1 MGVKWTTDQQ
11 HAIECCKGS
20 VLVSAAAGSGKTTV
34 LVERV
39 IRRLT
44 DEDNPCSAEDLLIVT
59 FTRAATAQMREKIGA
74 AILKRLSED
83 PTDRHLRRQYM
94 LLPFAKIC
102 TIDSFCNDLVRENFH
117 ALGISPD
124 YSLLDNE
131 TAVIMK
137 NDVCEAML
145 ERAYEEDSDGSFS
158 ELSDMMSS
166 GSSDEDFAKLIIK
179 MYDISTAYPF
189 PDLWL
194 DSLIEEYSQPD
205 INKSCW
211 GGIIKKYVCD
221 MLDYCVSSSNDMMT
235 AMESDPIVADA
246 YGAAVQSDI
255 NMYAELREKV
265 NRDWD
270 EALEAFN
277 TVKYMG
283 LGRVPKGYESET
295 KNAVMTARKK
305 LKDLL
310 KKVPNIMCVSSGEHS
325 EDVRLM
331 RGPVTKL
338 IELVKQFG
346 REYSAEKDKMNS
358 ADFSDIL
365 HRALNLLAVSDGS
378 GGYIKTDL
386 ARELSS
392 HYVEILVDEYQDINE
407 AQDMIFRAI
416 SADENNL
423 FTVGD
428 VKQSIYRFRQA
439 MPEIFLR
446 RRSTTHSFE
455 SGKYPLGITL
465 GSNFRSRVGVTSCV
479 NYIFRQLM
487 STEAG
492 ELEYDDSE
500 ALNAAAKYPERD
512 TPDCELH
519 VVTDKGNRADT
530 LEAQARYVARYID
543 RTVREGKTLVTKGGA
558 LRPASYGD
566 FCILL
571 RTAKNVSS
579 VYANALSER
588 GIPVFSPETGGF
600 FEAAEISFILS
611 LLRVLDNPVQD
622 IPLAAVML
630 SPLFGFSAGELADIR
645 ASAKERLEA
654 GETEPLYRSVAA
666 SADEG
671 DEKAAAFLK
680 KIESLRRLSLTLSAG
695 ELVRRVCEETG
706 FDAIAGAMPDGER
719 RRLNIGLLCDYA
731 EKYEAAG
738 NLGLSGFI
746 RFIDKVARTSG
757 DLATAARPSENAD
770 IVRIMTVHQSK
781 GLEFPICIFADMQH
795 AFNERDNTESVLISS
810 SAGLGM
816 KRRTED
822 GISVYDTASRRA
834 AVITSERMG
843 RSEEMR
849 VLYVALTRAKE
860 NLIMVTSVPNPEKG
874 LAKVAVECGIGER
887 ANPFAVL
894 RMNNFSDLV
903 LMALMRHPAADE
915 LRKLSGI
922 DVPIFLP
929 EKDRFKLKVV
939 VSDSESFMTES
950 ANEQKIAAKPV
961 FFDEVQARLDYS
973 DPRSVL
979 SSVPAK
985 RAASDGSERGIN
997 REYFA
1002 SSRPAFMSS
1011 GGLTPAQRGTA
1022 THKFMQ
1028 FSDYASARADI
1039 ESELARLV
1047 DGGFLSEDEG
1057 KAVNIGAAKRFF
1069 MSPLAERIFASD
1081 NVMREKKFAALFPA
1095 KFFYPE
1101 LTGEAAEEKIVVQGI
1116 ADCVFVEDGELVIVD
1131 YKTDTG
1137 VDAEALLDR
1146 YSAQLE
1152 IYREALSQALG
1163 MPVKETL
1170 LYSFFMNSTVKVG
1183 TA

>member
-44 DEDNPCSAEDLLIVT
+44 DKDNPCSAEDLLIVT

-221 MLDYCVSSSNDMMT
+221 MLDYCVSSSRDMMT

-277 TVKYMG
+277 TVKYMS

-295 KNAVMTARKK
+295 KNVVTTARKK

-310 KKVPNIMCVSSGEHS
+310 KKVPSIMCVSSEEHA
-325 EDVRLM
+325 DDMRLM

-446 RRSTTHSFE
+446 RRGTTHSFE

-487 STEAG
+487 SAEAG

-558 LRPASYGD
+558 LHPASYGD

-706 FDAIAGAMPDGER
+706 FDAIVGAMPDGER
-719 RRLNIGLLCDYA
+719 RRLNVGLLCDYA

-929 EKDRFKLKVV
+929 EKDRFRLKVV

-950 ANEQKIAAKPV
+950 ANEQKTAAKPV
-961 FFDEVQARLDYS
+961 FFDEVCERLDYS

-1028 FSDYASARADI
+1028 FSDYAAARADI

-1137 VDAEALLDR
+1137 VDTEALLDR

>member
-1 MGVKWTTDQQ
+1 MGVDWTTDQR
-11 HAIECCKGS
+11 HAIECRKGS

-158 ELSDMMSS
+158 GLSDMMSS

-205 INKSCW
+205 INKSRW

-270 EALEAFN
+270 EALEAFK
-277 TVKYMG
+277 TVKYMS

-295 KNAVMTARKK
+295 KNVVTTARKK

-331 RGPVTKL
+331 RGPVAKL

-446 RRSTTHSFE
+446 RRGTTHSFE

-500 ALNAAAKYPERD
+500 ALNAAAEYPERD

-671 DEKAAAFLK
+671 NEKAAAFLK
-680 KIESLRRLSLTLSAG
+680 KVESLRRLSLTLSAG

-706 FDAIAGAMPDGER
+706 FDAIVGAMPDGER
-719 RRLNIGLLCDYA
+719 RRLNVGLLCDYA

-929 EKDRFKLKVV
+929 EKDRFRLKVV

-950 ANEQKIAAKPV
+950 ANEQKTAAKPV

-1028 FSDYASARADI
+1028 FSDYAAARADI

>member
-1 MGVKWTTDQQ
+1 MGVNWTTDQR
-11 HAIECCKGS
+11 HAIECRKGS
-20 VLVSAAAGSGKTTV
+20 VLVSAAAGSGKTAV

-44 DEDNPCSAEDLLIVT
+44 DKDNPCSAEDLLIVT

-145 ERAYEEDSDGSFS
+145 ERAYEEDLDGRFS

-194 DSLIEEYSQPD
+194 DSLIGEYSQPD
-205 INKSCW
+205 INKSRW

-221 MLDYCVSSSNDMMT
+221 MLDYCVSSSRDMMT

-255 NMYAELREKV
+255 NMYAELREKI
-265 NRDWD
+265 NSDWD
-270 EALEAFN
+270 EALEAFK
-277 TVKYMG
+277 TVKYMS

-295 KNAVMTARKK
+295 KNVVTTARKK

-310 KKVPNIMCVSSGEHS
+310 KKVPGIMCVSSEEHA
-325 EDVRLM
+325 DDMRLL
-331 RGPVTKL
+331 RDPVTKL

-558 LRPASYGD
+558 LHPASYGD

-654 GETEPLYRSVAA
+654 GETEPLYRSVAV

-706 FDAIAGAMPDGER
+706 FDAIVGAMPDGER
-719 RRLNIGLLCDYA
+719 RRLNVGLLCDYA

-781 GLEFPICIFADMQH
+781 GLEFPICILADMQH

-860 NLIMVTSVPNPEKG
+860 NLVMVTSVPNPEKG

-903 LMALMRHPAADE
+903 LTALMRHPAADE
-915 LRKLSGI
+915 LRKLSGV
-922 DVPIFLP
+922 DVPIFLS

-961 FFDEVQARLDYS
+961 FFNEVQARLDYS

-1028 FSDYASARADI
+1028 FSNYAAARADI

-1170 LYSFFMNSTVKVG
+1170 LYSFFMNSAVKVG

>member
-44 DEDNPCSAEDLLIVT
+44 DKDNPCSAEDLLIVT

-158 ELSDMMSS
+158 GLSDMMSS

-211 GGIIKKYVCD
+211 GVIIKKYVCD
-221 MLDYCVSSSNDMMT
+221 MLDYCVSSSNDMMA
-235 AMESDPIVADA
+235 AMESDSIVADA

-305 LKDLL
+305 LKELL

-365 HRALNLLAVSDGS
+365 HRALNLLAVSDGR

-407 AQDMIFRAI
+407 AQDMIFKAI

-439 MPEIFLR
+439 MPEIFLS

-543 RTVREGKTLVTKGGA
+543 RTVREGKTLVTNGGA
-558 LRPASYGD
+558 LHPASYGD

-706 FDAIAGAMPDGER
+706 FDAIVGAMPDGER

-860 NLIMVTSVPNPEKG
+860 NLVMVTSVPNPEKG

-903 LMALMRHPAADE
+903 LTALMRHPAADE
-915 LRKLSGI
+915 LRKLSGV

-961 FFDEVQARLDYS
+961 FFDEVCERLDYS

-1028 FSDYASARADI
+1028 FSNYAAARADI

-1047 DGGFLSEDEG
+1047 DGGFLSEEEG
-1057 KAVNIGAAKRFF
+1057 KAVNVSAAKRFF
-1069 MSPLAERIFASD
+1069 MSSLAERIFASD

-1116 ADCVFVEDGELVIVD
+1116 ADCVFVEDGKLVIVD

-1146 YSAQLE
+1146 YSAQLG

-1183 TA
+1183 TV

>member
-1 MGVKWTTDQQ
+1 MGVNWTTDQR
-11 HAIECCKGS
+11 HAIECRKGS
-20 VLVSAAAGSGKTTV
+20 VLVSAAAGSGKTAV

-44 DEDNPCSAEDLLIVT
+44 DKDNPCSAEDLLIVT

-102 TIDSFCNDLVRENFH
+102 TIDSFCNDIVRENFH

-145 ERAYEEDSDGSFS
+145 ERAYEEDSDGRFS

-194 DSLIEEYSQPD
+194 DSLIGEYSQPD
-205 INKSCW
+205 INKSRW
-211 GGIIKKYVCD
+211 GSIIKKYVCD
-221 MLDYCVSSSNDMMT
+221 MLDYCVSSSRDMMT

-255 NMYAELREKV
+255 NMYAELREKI
-265 NRDWD
+265 NSDWD
-270 EALEAFN
+270 EALEAFK
-277 TVKYMG
+277 TVKYMS

-295 KNAVMTARKK
+295 KNVVTTARKK

-310 KKVPNIMCVSSGEHS
+310 KKVPGIMCVSSEEHA
-325 EDVRLM
+325 DDMRLL
-331 RGPVTKL
+331 RDPVTKL

-530 LEAQARYVARYID
+530 LEAQARYVAKYIE
-543 RTVREGKTLVTKGGA
+543 RTVREGKMLVTKGGA
-558 LRPASYGD
+558 LHPASYGD

-654 GETEPLYRSVAA
+654 GETEPLYRSVAV

-706 FDAIAGAMPDGER
+706 FDAIVGAMPDGER
-719 RRLNIGLLCDYA
+719 RRLNVGLLCDYA

-781 GLEFPICIFADMQH
+781 GLEFPICILADMQH

-860 NLIMVTSVPNPEKG
+860 NLVMVTSVPNPEKG

-903 LMALMRHPAADE
+903 LTALMRHPAADE
-915 LRKLSGI
+915 LRKLSGV
-922 DVPIFLP
+922 DVPIFLS

-961 FFDEVQARLDYS
+961 FFNEVQARLDYS

-1028 FSDYASARADI
+1028 FSNYAAARAGI

-1137 VDAEALLDR
+1137 VDAETLLDR

>member
-1 MGVKWTTDQQ
+1 MGVNWTTDQR
-11 HAIECCKGS
+11 HAIECRKGS
-20 VLVSAAAGSGKTTV
+20 VLVSAAAGSGKTAV

-44 DEDNPCSAEDLLIVT
+44 DKDNPCSAEDLLIVT

-145 ERAYEEDSDGSFS
+145 ERAYEEDLDGRFS

-194 DSLIEEYSQPD
+194 DSLIGEYSQPD
-205 INKSCW
+205 INKSRW

-221 MLDYCVSSSNDMMT
+221 MLDYCVSSSRDMMT

-255 NMYAELREKV
+255 NMYAELREKI
-265 NRDWD
+265 NSDWD
-270 EALEAFN
+270 EALEAFK
-277 TVKYMG
+277 TVKYMS

-295 KNAVMTARKK
+295 KNVVTTARKK

-310 KKVPNIMCVSSGEHS
+310 KKVPGIMCVSSEEHA
-325 EDVRLM
+325 DDMRLL
-331 RGPVTKL
+331 RDPVTKL

-530 LEAQARYVARYID
+530 LEAQARYVAKYIE
-543 RTVREGKTLVTKGGA
+543 RTVREGKMLVTKGGA
-558 LRPASYGD
+558 LHPASYGD

-645 ASAKERLEA
+645 ASAKERLET

-671 DEKAAAFLK
+671 SKKAAAFLK

-706 FDAIAGAMPDGER
+706 FDAVVGAMPDGER
-719 RRLNIGLLCDYA
+719 RRLNVGLLCDYA

-781 GLEFPICIFADMQH
+781 GLEFPICILADMQH

-834 AVITSERMG
+834 TVITSERMG

-860 NLIMVTSVPNPEKG
+860 NLVMVTSVPNPEKG

-903 LMALMRHPAADE
+903 LTALMRHPAADE
-915 LRKLSGI
+915 LRKLSGV
-922 DVPIFLP
+922 DVPIFLS

-961 FFDEVQARLDYS
+961 FFNEVQARLDYS

-1028 FSDYASARADI
+1028 FSNYAAARAGI

-1116 ADCVFVEDGELVIVD
+1116 ADCVFVEDGKLVIVD

-1146 YSAQLE
+1146 YSAQLG

-1183 TA
+1183 TV

>member
-11 HAIECCKGS
+11 HAIECRKGS

-158 ELSDMMSS
+158 GLSDMMSS

-235 AMESDPIVADA
+235 AMESDSIVADA

-365 HRALNLLAVSDGS
+365 HRALNLLAVSDGR

-407 AQDMIFRAI
+407 AQDMIFKAI

-558 LRPASYGD
+558 LHPASYGD

-781 GLEFPICIFADMQH
+781 GLEFPICILADMQH

-860 NLIMVTSVPNPEKG
+860 NLVMVTSVPNPEKG

-915 LRKLSGI
+915 LRKLSGV

-961 FFDEVQARLDYS
+961 FFDEVCERLDYS

-1028 FSDYASARADI
+1028 FSDYAAARADI

-1057 KAVNIGAAKRFF
+1057 KAVNVSAAKRFF
-1069 MSPLAERIFASD
+1069 MSSLAERIFASD
-1081 NVMREKKFAALFPA
+1081 NVMREKKFAALFTA

-1116 ADCVFVEDGELVIVD
+1116 ADCVFVEDGKLVIVD

-1146 YSAQLE
+1146 YSAQLG

-1183 TA
+1183 TV

>member
-145 ERAYEEDSDGSFS
+145 ERAYEEDLDGSFS
-158 ELSDMMSS
+158 GLSDMMSS

-194 DSLIEEYSQPD
+194 DSLIGEYSQPD
-205 INKSCW
+205 INKSRW

-331 RGPVTKL
+331 RGPVAKL

-654 GETEPLYRSVAA
+654 GGTEPLYRSVAA

-706 FDAIAGAMPDGER
+706 FDAIVGAMPDGER
-719 RRLNIGLLCDYA
+719 RRLNVGLLCDYA

-903 LMALMRHPAADE
+903 LTALMRHPAADE
-915 LRKLSGI
+915 LRKLSGV

-961 FFDEVQARLDYS
+961 FFNEVQARLDYS

-1028 FSDYASARADI
+1028 FSDYSAARADI

>member
-1 MGVKWTTDQQ
+1 MGVNWTTDQR
-11 HAIECCKGS
+11 HAIECRKGS
-20 VLVSAAAGSGKTTV
+20 VLVSAAAGSGKTAV

-44 DEDNPCSAEDLLIVT
+44 DKDNPCSAEDLLIVT

-145 ERAYEEDSDGSFS
+145 ERAYEEDSDGRFS

-179 MYDISTAYPF
+179 IYDISTAYPF

-194 DSLIEEYSQPD
+194 DSLIGEYSQPD
-205 INKSCW
+205 INKSRW

-221 MLDYCVSSSNDMMT
+221 MLDYCVSSSRDMMT

-246 YGAAVQSDI
+246 YGAAVQNDI
-255 NMYAELREKV
+255 NMYAELREKI
-265 NRDWD
+265 NSDWD
-270 EALEAFN
+270 EALEAFK
-277 TVKYMG
+277 TVKYMS

-295 KNAVMTARKK
+295 KNMVTTARKK

-310 KKVPNIMCVSSGEHS
+310 KRVPGIMCVSSEEHA
-325 EDVRLM
+325 DDMRLL
-331 RGPVTKL
+331 RDPVTKL

-479 NYIFRQLM
+479 NYIFRQMM

-558 LRPASYGD
+558 LHPASYGD

-654 GETEPLYRSVAA
+654 GETEPLYRSVAV

-671 DEKAAAFLK
+671 SKKAAAFLK

-706 FDAIAGAMPDGER
+706 FDAIVGAMPDGER
-719 RRLNIGLLCDYA
+719 RRLNVGLLCDYA

-781 GLEFPICIFADMQH
+781 GLEFPICILADMQH

-860 NLIMVTSVPNPEKG
+860 NLVMVTSVPNPEKG

-903 LMALMRHPAADE
+903 LTALMRHPAADK
-915 LRKLSGI
+915 LRKLSGV
-922 DVPIFLP
+922 DVPIFLS

-961 FFDEVQARLDYS
+961 FFNEVQARLDYS

-1028 FSDYASARADI
+1028 FSNYAAARANI

-1081 NVMREKKFAALFPA
+1081 NVMREKKFASLFPA

-1116 ADCVFVEDGELVIVD
+1116 ADCVFVEDGKLVIVD

>member
-20 VLVSAAAGSGKTTV
+20 VLVSAAAGSGKTAV

-44 DEDNPCSAEDLLIVT
+44 DKDNPCSAEDLLIVT

-158 ELSDMMSS
+158 GLSDMMSS

-221 MLDYCVSSSNDMMT
+221 MLDYCVSSSNDMMA
-235 AMESDPIVADA
+235 AMESDSIVADA

-277 TVKYMG
+277 AVKYMG

-346 REYSAEKDKMNS
+346 REYSTEKDKMNS

-365 HRALNLLAVSDGS
+365 HRALNLLAVSDGR

-407 AQDMIFRAI
+407 AQDMIFKAI

-530 LEAQARYVARYID
+530 LEAQAHYVARYID

-558 LRPASYGD
+558 LHPASYGD

-795 AFNERDNTESVLISS
+795 AFNERDNTEPVLISS

-903 LMALMRHPAADE
+903 LTALMRHPAADE
-915 LRKLSGI
+915 LRKLSGV

-929 EKDRFKLKVV
+929 EKDRFRLKVV

-950 ANEQKIAAKPV
+950 ANEQKTAAKPV
-961 FFDEVQARLDYS
+961 FFGEVCKRLDYS

-1028 FSDYASARADI
+1028 FSNYVAARADI

-1047 DGGFLSEDEG
+1047 DGGFLSEEEG
-1057 KAVNIGAAKRFF
+1057 KAVNVSAAKRFF
-1069 MSPLAERIFASD
+1069 MSSLAERIFASD

-1116 ADCVFVEDGELVIVD
+1116 ADCVFVEDGKLVIVD

-1146 YSAQLE
+1146 YSAQLG

-1183 TA
+1183 TV

>member
-20 VLVSAAAGSGKTTV
+20 VLVSAAAGSGKTAV

-158 ELSDMMSS
+158 GLSDMMSS

-211 GGIIKKYVCD
+211 GVIIKKYVCD
-221 MLDYCVSSSNDMMT
+221 MLDYCVSSSNDMMA
-235 AMESDPIVADA
+235 AMESDSIVADA

-305 LKDLL
+305 LKELL

-365 HRALNLLAVSDGS
+365 HRALNLLAVSDGR

-407 AQDMIFRAI
+407 AQDMIFKAI

-439 MPEIFLR
+439 MPEIFLS

-455 SGKYPLGITL
+455 SGKCPLGITL

-558 LRPASYGD
+558 LHPASYGD

-781 GLEFPICIFADMQH
+781 GLEFPICILADMQH

-860 NLIMVTSVPNPEKG
+860 NLVMVTSVPNPEKG
-874 LAKVAVECGIGER
+874 LAKVAIECGIGER

-903 LMALMRHPAADE
+903 LTALMRHPAADE
-915 LRKLSGI
+915 LRKLSGV

-939 VSDSESFMTES
+939 VSDSESFMAES

-961 FFDEVQARLDYS
+961 FFDEVCERLDYS

-1028 FSDYASARADI
+1028 FSNYAAARADI

-1047 DGGFLSEDEG
+1047 DGGFLSEEEG
-1057 KAVNIGAAKRFF
+1057 KAVNVSAAKRFF
-1069 MSPLAERIFASD
+1069 MSSLAERIFASD

-1116 ADCVFVEDGELVIVD
+1116 ADCVFVEDGKLVIVD

-1146 YSAQLE
+1146 YSAQLG
-1152 IYREALSQALG
+1152 IYREALLQVLG

-1183 TA
+1183 TV

>member
-44 DEDNPCSAEDLLIVT
+44 DKDNPCSAEDLLIVT

-74 AILKRLSED
+74 TILKRLSED

-158 ELSDMMSS
+158 GLSDMMSS

-221 MLDYCVSSSNDMMT
+221 MLDYCVSSSNDMMA
-235 AMESDPIVADA
+235 AMESDSIVADA

-295 KNAVMTARKK
+295 KNTVMTARKK

-365 HRALNLLAVSDGS
+365 HRALNLLAVSDGR

-407 AQDMIFRAI
+407 AQDMIFKAI

-558 LRPASYGD
+558 LHPASYGD

-654 GETEPLYRSVAA
+654 GETEPLYRSVTA

-781 GLEFPICIFADMQH
+781 GLEFPICILADMQH

-860 NLIMVTSVPNPEKG
+860 NLVMVTSVPNPEKG

-903 LMALMRHPAADE
+903 LTALMRHPAADE
-915 LRKLSGI
+915 LRKLSGV

-939 VSDSESFMTES
+939 VSDSESFMAES

-961 FFDEVQARLDYS
+961 FFDEVCERLDYS

-1028 FSDYASARADI
+1028 FSNYAAARADI

-1047 DGGFLSEDEG
+1047 DGGFLSEEEG
-1057 KAVNIGAAKRFF
+1057 KAVNVSAAKRFF
-1069 MSPLAERIFASD
+1069 MSSLAERIFASD

-1116 ADCVFVEDGELVIVD
+1116 ADCVFVEDGKLVIVD

-1146 YSAQLE
+1146 YSAQLG

-1163 MPVKETL
+1163 TPVKETL

-1183 TA
+1183 TV

>member
-44 DEDNPCSAEDLLIVT
+44 DEDNPCSAENLLIVT
-59 FTRAATAQMREKIGA
+59 FARAATAQMREKIGA

-158 ELSDMMSS
+158 GLSDMMSS

-194 DSLIEEYSQPD
+194 DSLIEKYSQPD

-235 AMESDPIVADA
+235 AMESDSIVADA

-295 KNAVMTARKK
+295 KNAVMTVRKK

-365 HRALNLLAVSDGS
+365 HRALNLLAVSDGR

-407 AQDMIFRAI
+407 AQDMIFKAI

-558 LRPASYGD
+558 LHPASYGD

-781 GLEFPICIFADMQH
+781 GLEFPICILADMQH

-860 NLIMVTSVPNPEKG
+860 NLVMVTSVPNPEKG

-961 FFDEVQARLDYS
+961 FFDEVCERLDYS

-1028 FSDYASARADI
+1028 FSDYAAARADI

-1057 KAVNIGAAKRFF
+1057 KAVNVSAAKRFF
-1069 MSPLAERIFASD
+1069 MSSLAERIFASD

-1116 ADCVFVEDGELVIVD
+1116 ADCVFVEDGKLVIVD

-1146 YSAQLE
+1146 YSAQLG

-1183 TA
+1183 TV

>member
-1 MGVKWTTDQQ
+1 MGVKWTIDQR

-158 ELSDMMSS
+158 GLSDMMSS

-221 MLDYCVSSSNDMMT
+221 MLDYCVSSSNDMMA
-235 AMESDPIVADA
+235 AMESDSIVADA

-407 AQDMIFRAI
+407 AQDMIFKAI

-558 LRPASYGD
+558 LHPASYGD

-645 ASAKERLEA
+645 ASAKERLETS
-654 GETEPLYRSVAA
+654 ETEPLYRSVAA

-671 DEKAAAFLK
+671 NEKAAAFLK

-781 GLEFPICIFADMQH
+781 GLEFPICILADMQH

-860 NLIMVTSVPNPEKG
+860 NLVMVTSVPNPEKG

-903 LMALMRHPAADE
+903 LTALMRHPAADE
-915 LRKLSGI
+915 LRKLSGV

-961 FFDEVQARLDYS
+961 FFNEVQARLDYS

-1028 FSDYASARADI
+1028 FSNYAAARADI

-1069 MSPLAERIFASD
+1069 MSSLAERIFASD

-1116 ADCVFVEDGELVIVD
+1116 ADCVFVEDGKLVIVD

-1146 YSAQLE
+1146 YSAQLG

-1183 TA
+1183 TV

>member
-11 HAIECCKGS
+11 HAIECRKGS

-158 ELSDMMSS
+158 GLSDMMSS

-211 GGIIKKYVCD
+211 GVIIKKYVCD
-221 MLDYCVSSSNDMMT
+221 MLDYCVSSSNDMMA
-235 AMESDPIVADA
+235 AMESDSIVADA

-365 HRALNLLAVSDGS
+365 HRALNLLAVSDGR

-407 AQDMIFRAI
+407 AQDMIFKAI

-487 STEAG
+487 SMEAG

-500 ALNAAAKYPERD
+500 ALNAAAEYPERD

-558 LRPASYGD
+558 LHPASYGD

-645 ASAKERLEA
+645 ASAKERLET
-654 GETEPLYRSVAA
+654 GETEPLYRSVTA

-706 FDAIAGAMPDGER
+706 FDAIVGAMPDGER

-795 AFNERDNTESVLISS
+795 VFNERDNTESVLISS

-860 NLIMVTSVPNPEKG
+860 NLVMVTSVPNPEKG

-903 LMALMRHPAADE
+903 LTALMRHPAADE
-915 LRKLSGI
+915 LRKLSGV

-961 FFDEVQARLDYS
+961 FFDEVCERLDYS

-1028 FSDYASARADI
+1028 FSDYAAARADI

-1047 DGGFLSEDEG
+1047 DDGFLSEDEG

-1116 ADCVFVEDGELVIVD
+1116 ADCVFIEDGKLVIVD

-1146 YSAQLE
+1146 YSAQLG

-1183 TA
+1183 TV

>member
-158 ELSDMMSS
+158 GLSDMMSS

-221 MLDYCVSSSNDMMT
+221 MLDYCVSSSNDMMA

-331 RGPVTKL
+331 CGPVTKL

-365 HRALNLLAVSDGS
+365 HRALNLLAVSDGR

-407 AQDMIFRAI
+407 AQDMIFKAI

-530 LEAQARYVARYID
+530 LEAQARYVAKYIE
-543 RTVREGKTLVTKGGA
+543 RTVREGKMLVTKGGA
-558 LRPASYGD
+558 LHPASYGD

-666 SADEG
+666 SADAG

-781 GLEFPICIFADMQH
+781 GLEFPICILADMQH

-860 NLIMVTSVPNPEKG
+860 NLVMVTSVPNPEKG

-903 LMALMRHPAADE
+903 LTALMRHPAADE
-915 LRKLSGI
+915 LRKLSGV

-961 FFDEVQARLDYS
+961 FFDEVCERLDYS

-1028 FSDYASARADI
+1028 FSNYAAARAGI

-1047 DGGFLSEDEG
+1047 DDGFLSEDEG

-1116 ADCVFVEDGELVIVD
+1116 ADCVFVEDGKLVIVD

-1146 YSAQLE
+1146 YSAQLG

-1183 TA
+1183 TV

>member
-44 DEDNPCSAEDLLIVT
+44 DEYNPCSAEDLLIVT

-145 ERAYEEDSDGSFS
+145 ERAYEEDLDGRFS

-235 AMESDPIVADA
+235 AMESDPIVAYA

-295 KNAVMTARKK
+295 KNVVTTARKK

-310 KKVPNIMCVSSGEHS
+310 KKVPGIMCVSSEEHA
-325 EDVRLM
+325 DDMRLL
-331 RGPVTKL
+331 RDPVTKL

-365 HRALNLLAVSDGS
+365 HRALNLLAVSDGR

-446 RRSTTHSFE
+446 RRGTTHSFE

-500 ALNAAAKYPERD
+500 ALNAAAEYPERD

-680 KIESLRRLSLTLSAG
+680 KVESLRRLSLTLSAG

-706 FDAIAGAMPDGER
+706 FDAIVGAMPDGER
-719 RRLNIGLLCDYA
+719 RRLNVGLLCDYA

-961 FFDEVQARLDYS
+961 FFNEVQARLDYS

-1028 FSDYASARADI
+1028 FSNYAAARADI

-1069 MSPLAERIFASD
+1069 MLPLAERIFASD

>member
-158 ELSDMMSS
+158 GLSDMMSS

-235 AMESDPIVADA
+235 AMESDSIVADA

-365 HRALNLLAVSDGS
+365 HRALNLLAVSDGR

-407 AQDMIFRAI
+407 AQDMIFKAI

-446 RRSTTHSFE
+446 RRGTTHSFE

-487 STEAG
+487 SAEAG

-530 LEAQARYVARYID
+530 LEAQARYIARYID

-558 LRPASYGD
+558 LHPASYGD

-654 GETEPLYRSVAA
+654 GETEPLYRGVAA

-781 GLEFPICIFADMQH
+781 GLEFPICILADMQH

-860 NLIMVTSVPNPEKG
+860 NLVMVTSVPNPEKG

-903 LMALMRHPAADE
+903 LTALMRHPAADE
-915 LRKLSGI
+915 LRKLSGV

-961 FFDEVQARLDYS
+961 FFDEVCERLDYS

-1028 FSDYASARADI
+1028 FSNYAAARADI

-1047 DGGFLSEDEG
+1047 DGGFLSEEEG
-1057 KAVNIGAAKRFF
+1057 KAVNVSAAKRFF
-1069 MSPLAERIFASD
+1069 MSSLAERIFASD

-1101 LTGEAAEEKIVVQGI
+1101 LMGEAAEEKIVVQGI
-1116 ADCVFVEDGELVIVD
+1116 ADCVFVEDGKLVIVD

-1146 YSAQLE
+1146 YSAQLG

-1183 TA
+1183 TV

>member
-11 HAIECCKGS
+11 HAIECRKGS

-158 ELSDMMSS
+158 GLSDMMSS

-211 GGIIKKYVCD
+211 GVIIKKYVCD
-221 MLDYCVSSSNDMMT
+221 MLDYCVSSSNDMMA
-235 AMESDPIVADA
+235 AMESDSIVADA

-325 EDVRLM
+325 EDVRLT

-365 HRALNLLAVSDGS
+365 HRALNLLAVSDGR

-487 STEAG
+487 STKAG
-492 ELEYDDSE
+492 ELGYDDSE

-512 TPDCELH
+512 TLDCELH

-558 LRPASYGD
+558 LHPASYGD

-671 DEKAAAFLK
+671 SKKAAAFLK

-706 FDAIAGAMPDGER
+706 FDAIVGAMPDGER
-719 RRLNIGLLCDYA
+719 RRLNVGLLCDYA

-781 GLEFPICIFADMQH
+781 GLEFPICILADMQH

-860 NLIMVTSVPNPEKG
+860 NLVMVTSVPNPEKG

-903 LMALMRHPAADE
+903 LTALMRHPAADE
-915 LRKLSGI
+915 LRKLSGV

-961 FFDEVQARLDYS
+961 FFDEVCERLDYS

-1028 FSDYASARADI
+1028 FSNYAAARADI

-1057 KAVNIGAAKRFF
+1057 KAVNVSAAKRFF
-1069 MSPLAERIFASD
+1069 MSSLAERIFASD

-1116 ADCVFVEDGELVIVD
+1116 ADCVFVEDGKLVIVD

-1146 YSAQLE
+1146 YSAQLG

-1183 TA
+1183 TV

>member
-1 MGVKWTTDQQ
+1 MGVNWTTDQR
-11 HAIECCKGS
+11 HAIECRKGS
-20 VLVSAAAGSGKTTV
+20 VLVSAAAGSGKTAV

-44 DEDNPCSAEDLLIVT
+44 DKDNPCSAEDLLIVT

-145 ERAYEEDSDGSFS
+145 ERAYEEDLDGRFS

-194 DSLIEEYSQPD
+194 DSLIGEYSQPD
-205 INKSCW
+205 INKSRW

-221 MLDYCVSSSNDMMT
+221 MLDYCVSSSRDMMT

-255 NMYAELREKV
+255 NMYAELREKI
-265 NRDWD
+265 NSDWD
-270 EALEAFN
+270 EALEAFK
-277 TVKYMG
+277 TVKYMS

-295 KNAVMTARKK
+295 KNVVTTARKK

-310 KKVPNIMCVSSGEHS
+310 KKVPGIMCVSSEEHA
-325 EDVRLM
+325 DDMRLL
-331 RGPVTKL
+331 RDPVTKL

-530 LEAQARYVARYID
+530 LEAQARYVAKYIE
-543 RTVREGKTLVTKGGA
+543 RTMREGKMLVTKGGA
-558 LRPASYGD
+558 LHPASYGD

-654 GETEPLYRSVAA
+654 GETEPLYRSVTA

-671 DEKAAAFLK
+671 SKKAAAFLK

-706 FDAIAGAMPDGER
+706 FDAIVGAMPDGER
-719 RRLNIGLLCDYA
+719 RRLNVGLLCDYA

-781 GLEFPICIFADMQH
+781 GLEFPICILADMQH

-860 NLIMVTSVPNPEKG
+860 NLVMVTSVPNPEKG

-903 LMALMRHPAADE
+903 LTALMRHPAADE
-915 LRKLSGI
+915 LRKLSGV
-922 DVPIFLP
+922 DVPIFLS

-961 FFDEVQARLDYS
+961 FFNEVQARLDYS

-1028 FSDYASARADI
+1028 FSDYSAARAGI

-1101 LTGEAAEEKIVVQGI
+1101 LTGEAAKEKIVVQGI

>member
-1 MGVKWTTDQQ
+1 MGVNWTTDQR
-11 HAIECCKGS
+11 HAIECRKGS
-20 VLVSAAAGSGKTTV
+20 VLVSAAAGSGKTAV

-44 DEDNPCSAEDLLIVT
+44 DKDNPCSAEDLLIVT

-74 AILKRLSED
+74 AILKRLSDD

-145 ERAYEEDSDGSFS
+145 ERAYEEDSDGRFS

-189 PDLWL
+189 PDQWL
-194 DSLIEEYSQPD
+194 DSLIGEYSQPD
-205 INKSCW
+205 INKSRW

-221 MLDYCVSSSNDMMT
+221 MLDYCVSSSRDMMT

-255 NMYAELREKV
+255 NMYAELREKI
-265 NRDWD
+265 NSDWD
-270 EALEAFN
+270 EALEAFK
-277 TVKYMG
+277 TVKYMS

-295 KNAVMTARKK
+295 KNVVTTARKK

-310 KKVPNIMCVSSGEHS
+310 KKVPGIMCVSSEEHA
-325 EDVRLM
+325 DDM
-331 RGPVTKL
+331 RMLRDPVTKL

-530 LEAQARYVARYID
+530 LEAQARYVAKYIE
-543 RTVREGKTLVTKGGA
+543 RTVREGKMLVTKGGA
-558 LRPASYGD
+558 LHPASYGD

-654 GETEPLYRSVAA
+654 GETEPLYRSVAV

-671 DEKAAAFLK
+671 SEKAAAFLK

-706 FDAIAGAMPDGER
+706 FDAIVGAMPDGER
-719 RRLNIGLLCDYA
+719 RRLNVGLLCDYA

-746 RFIDKVARTSG
+746 RFIDRVARTSG

-781 GLEFPICIFADMQH
+781 GLEFPICILADMQH

-860 NLIMVTSVPNPEKG
+860 NLVMVTSVPNPEKG

-903 LMALMRHPAADE
+903 LTALMRHPAADE
-915 LRKLSGI
+915 LRKLSGV
-922 DVPIFLP
+922 DVPIFLS

-961 FFDEVQARLDYS
+961 FFNEVQARLDYS

-1028 FSDYASARADI
+1028 FSNYAAARAGI

>member
-158 ELSDMMSS
+158 GLSDMMSS

-211 GGIIKKYVCD
+211 GVIIKKYVCD
-221 MLDYCVSSSNDMMT
+221 MLDYCVSSSNDMMA
-235 AMESDPIVADA
+235 AMESDSIVADA

-283 LGRVPKGYESET
+283 LGRVSKGYESET

-365 HRALNLLAVSDGS
+365 HRALNLLAVSDGR

-407 AQDMIFRAI
+407 AQDMIFKAI

-455 SGKYPLGITL
+455 SGKYPLGIAL

-558 LRPASYGD
+558 LHPASYGD

-645 ASAKERLEA
+645 ASAKERLKA

-781 GLEFPICIFADMQH
+781 GLEFPICILADMQH

-860 NLIMVTSVPNPEKG
+860 NLVMVTSVPNPEKG

-915 LRKLSGI
+915 LRKLSDV

-961 FFDEVQARLDYS
+961 FFDEVCERLDYS

-1028 FSDYASARADI
+1028 FSDYAAARADI

-1116 ADCVFVEDGELVIVD
+1116 ADCVFAEDGKLVIVD

-1146 YSAQLE
+1146 YSAQLG

-1183 TA
+1183 TV

>member
-158 ELSDMMSS
+158 GLSDMMSS

-221 MLDYCVSSSNDMMT
+221 MLDYCVSSSNDMMA
-235 AMESDPIVADA
+235 AMESDSIVADA
-246 YGAAVQSDI
+246 YGTAVQSDI

-365 HRALNLLAVSDGS
+365 HRALNLLAVSDGR

-407 AQDMIFRAI
+407 AQDMIFKAI

-558 LRPASYGD
+558 LHPASYGD

-795 AFNERDNTESVLISS
+795 VFNERDNTESVLISS

-860 NLIMVTSVPNPEKG
+860 NLVMVTSVPNPEKG

-915 LRKLSGI
+915 LRKLSGV
-922 DVPIFLP
+922 DVPIFLS

-961 FFDEVQARLDYS
+961 FFDEVCERLDYS
-973 DPRSVL
+973 DTRSVL

-1028 FSDYASARADI
+1028 FSNYAAARADI

-1047 DGGFLSEDEG
+1047 DVGFLSEEEG
-1057 KAVNIGAAKRFF
+1057 KAVNVSAAKRFF
-1069 MSPLAERIFASD
+1069 MSSLAERIFASD

-1101 LTGEAAEEKIVVQGI
+1101 LMGEAAEEKIVVQGI
-1116 ADCVFVEDGELVIVD
+1116 ADCVFVEDGKLVIVD

-1146 YSAQLE
+1146 YSAQLG

-1183 TA
+1183 TV

>member
-11 HAIECCKGS
+11 HAIECRKGS
-20 VLVSAAAGSGKTTV
+20 VLVSAAAGSGKTAV

-44 DEDNPCSAEDLLIVT
+44 DKDNPCSAEDLLIVT

-158 ELSDMMSS
+158 GLSDMMSS

-211 GGIIKKYVCD
+211 GVIIKKYVCD
-221 MLDYCVSSSNDMMT
+221 MLDYCVSSSNDMMA

-365 HRALNLLAVSDGS
+365 HRALNLLAVSDGR

-407 AQDMIFRAI
+407 AQDMIFKAI

-558 LRPASYGD
+558 LHPASYGD

-746 RFIDKVARTSG
+746 RFIDKVACTSG

-795 AFNERDNTESVLISS
+795 VFNERDNTESVLISS

-860 NLIMVTSVPNPEKG
+860 NLVMLTSVPNPEKG

-903 LMALMRHPAADE
+903 LTALMRHPAADE
-915 LRKLSGI
+915 LRKLSGV

-929 EKDRFKLKVV
+929 EKDRFRLKVV

-961 FFDEVQARLDYS
+961 FFNEVCERLDYS

-1028 FSDYASARADI
+1028 FSNYAAARADI

-1047 DGGFLSEDEG
+1047 DGGFLSEEEG
-1057 KAVNIGAAKRFF
+1057 KAVNVSAAKRFF
-1069 MSPLAERIFASD
+1069 MSSLAERIFASD

-1095 KFFYPE
+1095 KFFYSE

-1183 TA
+1183 TV

>member
-1 MGVKWTTDQQ
+1 MGVNWTTDQR
-11 HAIECCKGS
+11 HAIECRKGS
-20 VLVSAAAGSGKTTV
+20 VLVSAAAGSGKTAV

-44 DEDNPCSAEDLLIVT
+44 DKDNPCSAEDLLIVT

-145 ERAYEEDSDGSFS
+145 ERAYEEDLDGRFS

-194 DSLIEEYSQPD
+194 DSLIGEYSQPD
-205 INKSCW
+205 INKSRW

-221 MLDYCVSSSNDMMT
+221 MLDYCVSSSRDMMT

-255 NMYAELREKV
+255 NMYAELREKI
-265 NRDWD
+265 NSDWD
-270 EALEAFN
+270 EALEAFK
-277 TVKYMG
+277 TVKYMS
-283 LGRVPKGYESET
+283 LGRVSKGYESET
-295 KNAVMTARKK
+295 KNVVTTARKK

-310 KKVPNIMCVSSGEHS
+310 KKVPGIMCVSSEEHA
-325 EDVRLM
+325 DDMRLL
-331 RGPVTKL
+331 RDPVTKL

-558 LRPASYGD
+558 LHPASYGD

-654 GETEPLYRSVAA
+654 GETEPLYRSVAV

-706 FDAIAGAMPDGER
+706 FDAIVGAMPDGER
-719 RRLNIGLLCDYA
+719 RRLNVGLLCDYA

-781 GLEFPICIFADMQH
+781 GLEFSICILADMQH

-860 NLIMVTSVPNPEKG
+860 NLVMVTSVPNPEKG

-903 LMALMRHPAADE
+903 LTALMRHPAADE
-915 LRKLSGI
+915 LRKLSGV
-922 DVPIFLP
+922 DVPIFLS

-961 FFDEVQARLDYS
+961 FFNEVQARLDYS

-1028 FSDYASARADI
+1028 FSNYAAARADI

-1081 NVMREKKFAALFPA
+1081 NVMREKKFASLFPA

>member
-1 MGVKWTTDQQ
+1 MGVNWTTDQR
-11 HAIECCKGS
+11 HAIECRKGS
-20 VLVSAAAGSGKTTV
+20 VLVSAAAGSGKTAV

-39 IRRLT
+39 IRRFT
-44 DEDNPCSAEDLLIVT
+44 DKDNPCSAEDLLIVT

-158 ELSDMMSS
+158 GLSDMMSS

-194 DSLIEEYSQPD
+194 DSLIGEYSQPD
-205 INKSCW
+205 INKSRW

-221 MLDYCVSSSNDMMT
+221 MLDYCVSSSRDMMT

-255 NMYAELREKV
+255 NMYAELREKI
-265 NRDWD
+265 NSDWD
-270 EALEAFN
+270 EALEAFK
-277 TVKYMG
+277 TVKYMS

-295 KNAVMTARKK
+295 KNVVTTARKK

-310 KKVPNIMCVSSGEHS
+310 KKVPGIMCVSSEEHA
-325 EDVRLM
+325 DDMRLL
-331 RGPVTKL
+331 RDPVTKL

-530 LEAQARYVARYID
+530 LEAQARYVAKYIE
-543 RTVREGKTLVTKGGA
+543 RTVREGKMLVTKGGA
-558 LRPASYGD
+558 LHPASYGD

-630 SPLFGFSAGELADIR
+630 SPLFDFSAGELADIR
-645 ASAKERLEA
+645 ASAKERLET

-706 FDAIAGAMPDGER
+706 FDAIVGAMPDGER
-719 RRLNIGLLCDYA
+719 RRLNVGLLCDYA

-781 GLEFPICIFADMQH
+781 GLEFPICILADMQH

-834 AVITSERMG
+834 TVITSERMG

-860 NLIMVTSVPNPEKG
+860 NLVMVTSVPNPEKG

-903 LMALMRHPAADE
+903 LTALMRHPAADE
-915 LRKLSGI
+915 LRKLSGV
-922 DVPIFLP
+922 DVPIFLS

-961 FFDEVQARLDYS
+961 FFNEVQARLDYS

-1028 FSDYASARADI
+1028 FSNYAAARAGI

-1116 ADCVFVEDGELVIVD
+1116 ADCVFVEDGKLVIVD

-1146 YSAQLE
+1146 YSAQLG

>member
-158 ELSDMMSS
+158 GLSDMMSS

-331 RGPVTKL
+331 RGPVAKL

-365 HRALNLLAVSDGS
+365 HRALNLLAVSDGR

-543 RTVREGKTLVTKGGA
+543 RTVREGKTLVTKSGA

-671 DEKAAAFLK
+671 NEKAAAFLK

-706 FDAIAGAMPDGER
+706 FDAIVGAMPDGER
-719 RRLNIGLLCDYA
+719 RRLNVGLLCDYA

-961 FFDEVQARLDYS
+961 FFNEVQARLDYS

-1028 FSDYASARADI
+1028 FSDYAAARADI

-1116 ADCVFVEDGELVIVD
+1116 ADCVFVEDGKLVIVD

-1137 VDAEALLDR
+1137 VDTEALLDR

>member
-158 ELSDMMSS
+158 GLSDMMSS

-331 RGPVTKL
+331 RGPVAKL

-365 HRALNLLAVSDGS
+365 HRALNLLAVSDGR

-680 KIESLRRLSLTLSAG
+680 KVESLRRLSLTLSAG

-706 FDAIAGAMPDGER
+706 FDAIVGAMPDGER
-719 RRLNIGLLCDYA
+719 RRLNVGLLCDYA

-961 FFDEVQARLDYS
+961 FFNEVQARLDYS

-1028 FSDYASARADI
+1028 FSDYAAARADI

-1116 ADCVFVEDGELVIVD
+1116 ADCVFVEDGKLVIVD

>member
-11 HAIECCKGS
+11 HAIEYCKGS

-44 DEDNPCSAEDLLIVT
+44 DKDNPCSAEDLLIVT

-158 ELSDMMSS
+158 GLSDMMSS

-211 GGIIKKYVCD
+211 GVIIKKYVCD
-221 MLDYCVSSSNDMMT
+221 MLDYCVSSSNDMMA
-235 AMESDPIVADA
+235 AMESDSIVADA

-305 LKDLL
+305 LKELL

-365 HRALNLLAVSDGS
+365 HRALNLLAVSDGR

-407 AQDMIFRAI
+407 AQDMIFKAI

-439 MPEIFLR
+439 MPEIFLS

-543 RTVREGKTLVTKGGA
+543 RTVREGKTLVTNGGA
-558 LRPASYGD
+558 LHPASYGD

-706 FDAIAGAMPDGER
+706 FDAIVGAMPDGER

-860 NLIMVTSVPNPEKG
+860 NLVMVTSVPNPEKG

-903 LMALMRHPAADE
+903 LTALMRHPAADE
-915 LRKLSGI
+915 LRKLSGV

-961 FFDEVQARLDYS
+961 FFDEVCERLDYS

-1028 FSDYASARADI
+1028 FSNYAAARADI

-1047 DGGFLSEDEG
+1047 DGGFLSEEEG
-1057 KAVNIGAAKRFF
+1057 KAVNVSAAKRFF
-1069 MSPLAERIFASD
+1069 MSSLAERIFASD

-1116 ADCVFVEDGELVIVD
+1116 ADCVFVEDGKLVIVD

-1146 YSAQLE
+1146 YSAQLG

-1183 TA
+1183 TV

>member
-44 DEDNPCSAEDLLIVT
+44 DKDNPCSAEDLLIVT

-145 ERAYEEDSDGSFS
+145 ERAYEEDLDGSFS

-246 YGAAVQSDI
+246 YGAALQSDI

-295 KNAVMTARKK
+295 KNVVTTARKK

-310 KKVPNIMCVSSGEHS
+310 KKVPGIMCVSSEEHA
-325 EDVRLM
+325 DDMRLL

-365 HRALNLLAVSDGS
+365 HRALNLLAVSDGR

-671 DEKAAAFLK
+671 NEKAAAFLK
-680 KIESLRRLSLTLSAG
+680 KVESLRRLSLTLSAG

-706 FDAIAGAMPDGER
+706 FDAIVGAMPDGER
-719 RRLNIGLLCDYA
+719 RRLNVGLLCDYA

-903 LMALMRHPAADE
+903 LTALMRHPAADE

-929 EKDRFKLKVV
+929 EKDRFRLKVV

-950 ANEQKIAAKPV
+950 ANEQKTAAKPV

-973 DPRSVL
+973 DPRSAL

-1028 FSDYASARADI
+1028 FSDYAAARADI

>member
-1 MGVKWTTDQQ
+1 MGVNWTTDQR
-11 HAIECCKGS
+11 HAIECRKGS

-158 ELSDMMSS
+158 GLSDMMSS

-235 AMESDPIVADA
+235 AMESDSIVADA

-365 HRALNLLAVSDGS
+365 HRALNLLAVSDGR

-407 AQDMIFRAI
+407 AQDMIFKAI

-479 NYIFRQLM
+479 NYIFHQLM

-558 LRPASYGD
+558 LHPASYGD

-645 ASAKERLEA
+645 ASAKERMEA

-719 RRLNIGLLCDYA
+719 RRLNVGLLCDYA

-781 GLEFPICIFADMQH
+781 GLEFPICILADMQH

-860 NLIMVTSVPNPEKG
+860 NLVMVTSVPNPEKG

-903 LMALMRHPAADE
+903 LTALMRHPAADE
-915 LRKLSGI
+915 LRKLSGV

-961 FFDEVQARLDYS
+961 FFDEVCERLDYS

-1028 FSDYASARADI
+1028 FSDYAAARADI

-1057 KAVNIGAAKRFF
+1057 KAVNVSAAKRFF
-1069 MSPLAERIFASD
+1069 MSSLAERIFASD

-1116 ADCVFVEDGELVIVD
+1116 ADCVFVEDGKLVIVD

-1146 YSAQLE
+1146 YSAQLG

-1183 TA
+1183 TV

>member
-1 MGVKWTTDQQ
+1 MGVNWTTDQR

-20 VLVSAAAGSGKTTV
+20 VLVSAAAGSGKTAV

-44 DEDNPCSAEDLLIVT
+44 DKDNPCSAEDLLIVT

-145 ERAYEEDSDGSFS
+145 ERAYEEDLDGRFS

-194 DSLIEEYSQPD
+194 DSLIGVYSQPD
-205 INKSCW
+205 INKSRW

-221 MLDYCVSSSNDMMT
+221 MLDYCVSSSRDMMI
-235 AMESDPIVADA
+235 AMESDPIVANA

-255 NMYAELREKV
+255 NMYAELREKI
-265 NRDWD
+265 NSDWD
-270 EALEAFN
+270 EALEAFK
-277 TVKYMG
+277 TVKYMS

-295 KNAVMTARKK
+295 KNVVTTARKK

-310 KKVPNIMCVSSGEHS
+310 KKVPGIMCVSSEEHA
-325 EDVRLM
+325 DDMRLL
-331 RGPVTKL
+331 RDPVTKL

-530 LEAQARYVARYID
+530 LEAQARYVAKYIE
-543 RTVREGKTLVTKGGA
+543 RTVREGKMLVTKGGA
-558 LRPASYGD
+558 LHPASYGD

-645 ASAKERLEA
+645 ASAKERLET

-671 DEKAAAFLK
+671 SKKAAAFLK

-706 FDAIAGAMPDGER
+706 FDAIVGAMPDGER
-719 RRLNIGLLCDYA
+719 RRLNVGLLCDYA

-781 GLEFPICIFADMQH
+781 GLEFPICILTDMQH
-795 AFNERDNTESVLISS
+795 TFNERDNTESVLISS

-860 NLIMVTSVPNPEKG
+860 NLVMVTSVPNPEKG

-903 LMALMRHPAADE
+903 LTALMRHPAADE
-915 LRKLSGI
+915 LRKLSGV
-922 DVPIFLP
+922 DVPIFLS

-961 FFDEVQARLDYS
+961 FFHEVQARLDYS

-1028 FSDYASARADI
+1028 FSNYAAARAGI

>member
-158 ELSDMMSS
+158 GLSDMMSS

-331 RGPVTKL
+331 RGPVAKL

-365 HRALNLLAVSDGS
+365 HRALNLLAVSDGR

-446 RRSTTHSFE
+446 RRGTTHSFE

-500 ALNAAAKYPERD
+500 ALNAAAEYPERD

-680 KIESLRRLSLTLSAG
+680 KVESLRRLSLTLSAG

-706 FDAIAGAMPDGER
+706 FDAIVGAMPDGER
-719 RRLNIGLLCDYA
+719 RRLNVGLLCDYA

-860 NLIMVTSVPNPEKG
+860 NLVMVTSVPNPEKG

-961 FFDEVQARLDYS
+961 FFNEVQARLDYS

-1028 FSDYASARADI
+1028 FSDYAAARADI

>member
-1 MGVKWTTDQQ
+1 MGVNWTTDQR
-11 HAIECCKGS
+11 HAIECRKGS
-20 VLVSAAAGSGKTTV
+20 VLVSAAAGSGKTAV

-44 DEDNPCSAEDLLIVT
+44 DKDNPCSAEDLLIVT

-145 ERAYEEDSDGSFS
+145 ERAYEEDSDGRFS

-194 DSLIEEYSQPD
+194 DSLIGEYSQPD
-205 INKSCW
+205 INKSRW
-211 GGIIKKYVCD
+211 GSIIKKYVCD
-221 MLDYCVSSSNDMMT
+221 MLDYCVSSSRDVMT

-255 NMYAELREKV
+255 NMYAELREKI
-265 NRDWD
+265 NSDWD
-270 EALEAFN
+270 EALEAFK
-277 TVKYMG
+277 TVKYMS

-295 KNAVMTARKK
+295 KNVVTTARKK

-310 KKVPNIMCVSSGEHS
+310 KKVPGIMCVSSEEHA
-325 EDVRLM
+325 DDMRLL
-331 RGPVTKL
+331 RDPVTKL

-455 SGKYPLGITL
+455 SGKYPMGITL

-479 NYIFRQLM
+479 NYIFRQMM

-530 LEAQARYVARYID
+530 LEAQARYVAKYIE
-543 RTVREGKTLVTKGGA
+543 RTVREGKMLVTKGGA
-558 LRPASYGD
+558 LHPASYGD

-706 FDAIAGAMPDGER
+706 FDAIVGAMPDGER
-719 RRLNIGLLCDYA
+719 RRLNVGLLCDYA

-781 GLEFPICIFADMQH
+781 GLEFPICILADMQH

-860 NLIMVTSVPNPEKG
+860 NLVMVTSVPNPEKG

-903 LMALMRHPAADE
+903 LAALMRHPAADE
-915 LRKLSGI
+915 LRKLSGV
-922 DVPIFLP
+922 DVPIFLS

-961 FFDEVQARLDYS
+961 FFNEVQARLDYS

-1002 SSRPAFMSS
+1002 SSRLAFMSS

-1028 FSDYASARADI
+1028 FSNYAAARAGI

-1081 NVMREKKFAALFPA
+1081 NVMREKKFASLFPA

>member
-20 VLVSAAAGSGKTTV
+20 VLVSAAAGSGKTAV

-44 DEDNPCSAEDLLIVT
+44 DKDNPCSAEDLLIVT

-158 ELSDMMSS
+158 GLSDMMSS

-221 MLDYCVSSSNDMMT
+221 MLDYCVSSSNDMMA
-235 AMESDPIVADA
+235 AMESDSIVADA

-365 HRALNLLAVSDGS
+365 HRALNLLAVSDGR

-407 AQDMIFRAI
+407 AQDMIFKAI

-455 SGKYPLGITL
+455 SGEYPLGITL

-530 LEAQARYVARYID
+530 LETQARYVARYID

-558 LRPASYGD
+558 LHPASYGD

-781 GLEFPICIFADMQH
+781 GLEFPIRILADMQH

-860 NLIMVTSVPNPEKG
+860 NLVMVTSVPNPEKG

-903 LMALMRHPAADE
+903 LTALMRHPAADE
-915 LRKLSGI
+915 LRKLSGV

-961 FFDEVQARLDYS
+961 FFDEVCERLDYS

-1028 FSDYASARADI
+1028 FSNYAAARADI

-1057 KAVNIGAAKRFF
+1057 KAVNVSAAKRFF
-1069 MSPLAERIFASD
+1069 MSSLAERIFASD

-1116 ADCVFVEDGELVIVD
+1116 ADCVFVEDGKLVIVD

-1146 YSAQLE
+1146 YSAQLG

-1183 TA
+1183 TV

>member
-20 VLVSAAAGSGKTTV
+20 VLVSAAAGSGKTAV

-83 PTDRHLRRQYM
+83 PTDRHLRCQYM

-158 ELSDMMSS
+158 GLSDMMSS

-211 GGIIKKYVCD
+211 GVIIKKYVCD
-221 MLDYCVSSSNDMMT
+221 MLDYCVSSSNDMIA
-235 AMESDPIVADA
+235 AMESDSIVADA

-305 LKDLL
+305 LKELL

-331 RGPVTKL
+331 RGPVTEL

-365 HRALNLLAVSDGS
+365 HRALNLLAVSDGR

-407 AQDMIFRAI
+407 AQDMIFKAI

-558 LRPASYGD
+558 LHPASYGD

-654 GETEPLYRSVAA
+654 GETEPLYRSAAA

-671 DEKAAAFLK
+671 DEKAATFLK

-795 AFNERDNTESVLISS
+795 VFNERDNTESVLISS

-860 NLIMVTSVPNPEKG
+860 NLVMVTSVPNPEKG

-903 LMALMRHPAADE
+903 LTALMRHPAADE
-915 LRKLSGI
+915 LRKLSGV

-961 FFDEVQARLDYS
+961 FFNEVQARLDYS
-973 DPRSVL
+973 DPRSML

-1028 FSDYASARADI
+1028 FSDYAAARAGI

-1116 ADCVFVEDGELVIVD
+1116 ADCVFVEDGKLVIVD

-1146 YSAQLE
+1146 YSAQLG

-1183 TA
+1183 TV

>member
-1 MGVKWTTDQQ
+1 MGVNWTTDQR
-11 HAIECCKGS
+11 HAIECRKGS
-20 VLVSAAAGSGKTTV
+20 VLVSAAAGSGKTAV

-44 DEDNPCSAEDLLIVT
+44 DKDNPCSAEDLLIVT

-145 ERAYEEDSDGSFS
+145 ERAYEEDSDGRFS
-158 ELSDMMSS
+158 ELSDMISS

-194 DSLIEEYSQPD
+194 DSLIGEYSQPD
-205 INKSCW
+205 INKSRW

-221 MLDYCVSSSNDMMT
+221 MLDYCVSSSRDMMT

-246 YGAAVQSDI
+246 YGAAVQNDI
-255 NMYAELREKV
+255 NMYAELREKI
-265 NRDWD
+265 NSDWD
-270 EALEAFN
+270 EALEAFK
-277 TVKYMG
+277 TVKYMS

-295 KNAVMTARKK
+295 KNVVTTARKK

-310 KKVPNIMCVSSGEHS
+310 KKVPGIMCVSSEEHA
-325 EDVRLM
+325 DDMRLL
-331 RGPVTKL
+331 RDPVTKL

-530 LEAQARYVARYID
+530 LEAQARYVAKYIE
-543 RTVREGKTLVTKGGA
+543 RTVREGKMLVTKGGA
-558 LRPASYGD
+558 LHPASYGD

-654 GETEPLYRSVAA
+654 GETEPLYRSVAV
-666 SADEG
+666 SADG
-671 DEKAAAFLK
+671 GSKKAAAFLK

-706 FDAIAGAMPDGER
+706 FDAIVGAMPDGER
-719 RRLNIGLLCDYA
+719 RRLNVGLLCDYA

-781 GLEFPICIFADMQH
+781 GLEFPICILADMQH

-834 AVITSERMG
+834 TVITSERMG

-860 NLIMVTSVPNPEKG
+860 NLVMVTSVPNPEKG

-903 LMALMRHPAADE
+903 LTALMRHPAADE
-915 LRKLSGI
+915 LRKLSGV
-922 DVPIFLP
+922 DVPIFLS
-929 EKDRFKLKVV
+929 EKDKFKLKVV

-961 FFDEVQARLDYS
+961 FFNEVQARLDYS

-1028 FSDYASARADI
+1028 FSNYAAARAGI

-1116 ADCVFVEDGELVIVD
+1116 ADCVFVEDGKLVIVD

-1146 YSAQLE
+1146 YSAQLG

>member
-158 ELSDMMSS
+158 GLSDMMSS

-205 INKSCW
+205 INKSRW

-270 EALEAFN
+270 EALEAFK
-277 TVKYMG
+277 TVKYMS

-295 KNAVMTARKK
+295 KNVVTTARKK

-338 IELVKQFG
+338 IELVKQFA

-446 RRSTTHSFE
+446 RRGTTHSFE

-500 ALNAAAKYPERD
+500 ALNAAAEYPERD

-671 DEKAAAFLK
+671 NEKAAAFLK
-680 KIESLRRLSLTLSAG
+680 KVESLRRLSLTLSAG

-706 FDAIAGAMPDGER
+706 FDAIVGAMPDGER
-719 RRLNIGLLCDYA
+719 RRLNVGLLCDYA

-860 NLIMVTSVPNPEKG
+860 NLVMVTSVPNPEKG

-903 LMALMRHPAADE
+903 LTALMRHPAADE
-915 LRKLSGI
+915 LRKLSGV

-929 EKDRFKLKVV
+929 EKDRFRLKVV

-950 ANEQKIAAKPV
+950 ANEQKTAAKPV

-1028 FSDYASARADI
+1028 FSNYAAARADI

-1047 DGGFLSEDEG
+1047 DSGFLSEDEG

>member
-1 MGVKWTTDQQ
+1 MGVNWTTDQR
-11 HAIECCKGS
+11 HAIECRKGS
-20 VLVSAAAGSGKTTV
+20 VLVSAAAGSGKTAV

-44 DEDNPCSAEDLLIVT
+44 DKDNPCSAEDLLIVT

-145 ERAYEEDSDGSFS
+145 ERAYEENLDGRFS

-235 AMESDPIVADA
+235 AMESDSIVADA

-365 HRALNLLAVSDGS
+365 HRALNLLAVSDGR

-407 AQDMIFRAI
+407 AQDMIFKAI

-446 RRSTTHSFE
+446 RRGTTHSFE

-558 LRPASYGD
+558 LHPASYGD

-706 FDAIAGAMPDGER
+706 FDAIVGAMPDGER

-860 NLIMVTSVPNPEKG
+860 NLVMVTSVPNPEKG

-903 LMALMRHPAADE
+903 LTALMRHPAADE
-915 LRKLSGI
+915 LRKLSGV

-961 FFDEVQARLDYS
+961 FFDEVCERLDYS

-1028 FSDYASARADI
+1028 FSDYAAARADI